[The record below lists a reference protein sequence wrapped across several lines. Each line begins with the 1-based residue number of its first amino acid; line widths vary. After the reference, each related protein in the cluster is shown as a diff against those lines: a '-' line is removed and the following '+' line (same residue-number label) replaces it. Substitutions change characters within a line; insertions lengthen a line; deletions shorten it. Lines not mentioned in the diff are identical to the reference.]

1 VLSQYAPHSIIPSI
15 ARMAR
20 TGRTAQRIRERSP
33 IGARLEQL
41 SRLFWIFA
49 VLPLLAQGCLQSD
62 ATLHVKGDGSGTM
75 EMSLLVNDSMA
86 SMMTAGTATAEGEE
100 PRIMSDAELIARGSQ
115 LGEGV
120 RFVSSEKLEQ
130 PGFQGVKAV
139 YEFDDIRKIRMQM
152 SPSDDPSQTASE
164 PITFGFMPAKDGV
177 AHLSIHIPSDPTKTD
192 SAAPSDSSA
201 KPTAEEIEQMSA
213 IFGGLRISAKLVT
226 DGEIVK
232 TNSPYQEGSTV
243 TLLEMDFDQLLS
255 DVDKLTEVVSLGQ
268 PKDLADLTER
278 LRGIPGIKI
287 NPTDTVT
294 IDFSAR

>member
-1 VLSQYAPHSIIPSI
+1 MIPRI
-15 ARMAR
+15 TPMAR
-20 TGRTAQRIRERSP
+20 PGWLAQRIRERSP
-33 IGARLEQL
+33 LGARLAQP
-41 SRLFWIFA
+41 SRLFWIVA
-49 VLPLLAQGCLQSD
+49 VLPLLTQGCLQSD

-75 EMSLLVNDSMA
+75 EMSLLVNESMA
-86 SMMTAGTATAEGEE
+86 SMMTAGTATEEGEE

-152 SPSDDPSQTASE
+152 SPSDDPAQTASE
-164 PITFGFMPAKDGV
+164 PITFAFTPAKDGV

-201 KPTAEEIEQMSA
+201 KPTPEEIEQMSA

-226 DGEIVK
+226 DGEIVN
-232 TNSPYQEGSTV
+232 TNSPYKEGSTV

-255 DVDKLTEVVSLGQ
+255 DIDKLTEVVSLGQ

-294 IDFSAR
+294 VDFSAK